1 MCDLIVTCN
10 RVFKRV
16 TRVPGS
22 FIVLEFLVPK
32 RNAYIFN
39 EDQIKCDYYN
49 YLLVPAS
56 FGNNIFCLFLFFVLN
71 CWTCTKHKFC

>member
-22 FIVLEFLVPK
+22 FIIVL
-32 RNAYIFN
+32 

-49 YLLVPAS
+49 YLLVPEPHWY
-56 FGNNIFCLFLFFVLN
+56 NNILFVFIFCSELLDLHE
-71 CWTCTKHKFC
+71 T

>member
-49 YLLVPAS
+49 YLLFRYPI
-56 FGNNIFCLFLFFVLN
+56 GNNTFVCFYFLF
-71 CWTCTKHKFC
+71 

>member
-49 YLLVPAS
+49 YLLVPDTLLVI
-56 FGNNIFCLFLFFVLN
+56 IFFVCFYFLF
-71 CWTCTKHKFC
+71 